1 MIAYGRN
8 ITSTQGNVVCN
19 TTDNGDVTIQSKNT
33 SFKSVKNNSYWQTIK
48 MEEMPFLLLIISN
61 KIQRIF
67 YKLSAVILL

>member
-1 MIAYGRN
+1 MTAYGRY
-8 ITSTQGNVVCN
+8 ITSTQGNLVYN